1 MGTGLMEGWLLGW
14 LLRKHVARYW
24 KTALA
29 HIKACLKEG
38 WLLGKYLA
46 RYWET
51 GLAHMEAYL
60 KEELADEQTLGKIL
74 GD

>member
-1 MGTGLMEGWLLGW
+1 MEGWLW
-14 LLRKHVARYW
+14 RKDMARYW
-24 KTALA
+24 ETALA
-29 HIKACLKEG
+29 HMKACLKEG

-51 GLAHMEAYL
+51 GLAHMEACL
-60 KEELADEQTLGKIL
+60 KEELGAEQTLDKGL

>member
-1 MGTGLMEGWLLGW
+1 MMKGWLLGW

-24 KTALA
+24 RTALA
-29 HIKACLKEG
+29 RMKACLKEG

-46 RYWET
+46 RDWET
-51 GLAHMEAYL
+51 GLAHMEACL
-60 KEELADEQTLGKIL
+60 TEELAAEQTLGKGL